1 MALYSFNID
10 LLATSGGIEPFQRQR
25 NIDKINS
32 DMVTFLNM
40 LF

>member
-1 MALYSFNID
+1 MALYSFSID
-10 LLATSGGIEPFQRQR
+10 LLATSGGIEPLQR

-32 DMVTFLNM
+32 DMVAFLNM